1 MKITSRAFGETARGE
16 AVTAYEISSASGSRA
31 VILDYGATVQSL
43 LVPDS
48 TGALVDVALGYDTVA
63 EYEANGGYLG
73 ATIGRVG
80 NRIAKG
86 SFSLGGREYTLAR
99 NDGENTLHGGIRGF
113 DKYVWQAQALP
124 DRLVFS
130 RVSAD
135 GEEGFPGSLSVWV
148 SFELTDAN
156 ELRISY
162 DADTDA
168 PTPVSLTNHTY
179 FNLNGGGDILTHRL
193 TLNAEYFCE
202 GAPDCLPTGRL
213 ASVAGTAFDF
223 RRGQVLGEA
232 LAHPDEQTALF
243 GGFDHNMVLS
253 GRHAAELSSPETGI
267 VMDVYTTLPGMQL
280 YTANSLSER
289 AGKRGTRMSSHGAV
303 CLETQ
308 VFPDGMNHYAFPS
321 PVLHPGEHLHT
332 ETVYAFSVR

>member
-1 MKITSRAFGETARGE
+1 MQITSRPFGNTKRGE
-16 AVTAYEISSASGSRA
+16 AVTAWELKNGSGASA

-43 LVPDS
+43 VVPDRN
-48 TGALVDVALGYDTVA
+48 GNPVDVVLGYDTVA
-63 EYEANGGYLG
+63 EYEENGGYLG

-80 NRIAKG
+80 NRIGGAR
-86 SFSLGGREYTLAR
+86 FSLGGREYVLFK
-99 NDGENTLHGGIRGF
+99 NDGENTLHGGERGF
-113 DKYVWQAQALP
+113 DKYVWDAAERGG
-124 DRLVFS
+124 RLVFS
-130 RVSAD
+130 RVSPD
-135 GEEGFPGSLSVWV
+135 GEEGYPGELSVSV
-148 SFELTDAN
+148 SFELTEGN

-213 ASVAGTAFDF
+213 ASVARTAFDF

-232 LAHPDEQTALF
+232 LARPDEQTALF

-321 PVLHPGEHLHT
+321 PVLHPGEHLHS

>member
-1 MKITSRAFGETARGE
+1 MNITSHAFGETSRGE
-16 AVTAYEISSASGSRA
+16 AVTAYELSNASGAKA

-43 LVPDS
+43 VVPDS
-48 TGALVDVALGYDTVA
+48 ACAPVDVALGYDTAA
-63 EYEANGGYLG
+63 EYEANGDYLG

-80 NRIAKG
+80 NRIAG
-86 SFSLGGREYTLAR
+86 GRFSLGGVEHRLAL
-99 NDGENTLHGGIRGF
+99 NDGKNTLHGGERGF
-113 DKYVWQAQALP
+113 DKHIWKAQALP
-124 DRLVFS
+124 GKLVFS
-130 RVSAD
+130 RVSPD
-135 GEEGFPGSLSVWV
+135 GEEGFPGNLSVWV
-148 SFELTDAN
+148 SFELTDSN

-179 FNLNGGGDILTHRL
+179 FNLNGGGDILSHRL
-193 TLNAEYFCE
+193 TLNAERFCE

-213 ASVAGTAFDF
+213 LSVEGTAFDF
-223 RRGQVLGEA
+223 RDGQALGEA
-232 LAHPDEQTALF
+232 LSRPDEQTALF

-253 GRHAAELSSPETGI
+253 GSHAAELYSPESGI

-321 PVLHPGEHLHT
+321 PVLRPGEHLHT

>member
-1 MKITSRAFGETARGE
+1 MKITRHSFGTTARGE
-16 AVTAYEISSASGSRA
+16 AVTAFELTNAAGAKA

-43 LVPDS
+43 VVPDS
-48 TGALVDVALGYDTVA
+48 TGAFVDVALGYESVA
-63 EYEANGGYLG
+63 EYENNGGYLG

-80 NRIAKG
+80 NRIAG
-86 SFSLGGREYTLAR
+86 ARFSIGGREYTLFD
-99 NDGENTLHGGIRGF
+99 NDGGNTLHGGARGF
-113 DKYVWQAQALP
+113 DKYVWGAEELP
-124 DRLVFS
+124 DKLVFS

-135 GEEGFPGSLSVWV
+135 GEEGFPGNLSVWV
-148 SFELTDAN
+148 SFELSDKN
-156 ELRISY
+156 ELHITY

-168 PTPVSLTNHTY
+168 ATPVSLTNHTY
-179 FNLNGGGDILTHRL
+179 FNLNGGGDILTHSLRL
-193 TLNAEYFCE
+193 ASEYFCE

-213 ASVAGTAFDF
+213 LPVGGTAFDF
-223 RRGQVLGEA
+223 RSGRVLGEA
-232 LAHPDEQTALF
+232 LACPDEQTALF

-253 GRHAAELSSPETGI
+253 GSHAAELSSPDTGI

-289 AGKRGTRMSSHGAV
+289 TGKRGTTMSSHGAV

-308 VFPDGMNHYAFPS
+308 VFPDGMNHYGFPS
-321 PVLHPGEHLHT
+321 PILHPGEHLHT